1 MMDNC
6 RKVTRCVNEKDFH
19 DGRIMNGSEEIR
31 DRGNP
36 KKADNANKLR
46 FVWLGESGWERKP
59 KDWEFD
65 PKSKI
70 NQSNPG
76 FQNISTPRASPFI
89 ASGAALGALIGSKK
103 GATIG
108 TAFCPG
114 VGTVVGGVVGGIAGA
129 AVGVIVN
136 KAMSKA
142 AAGE

>member
-1 MMDNC
+1 MIDSY
-6 RKVTRCVNEKDFH
+6 EKTINDTETT
-19 DGRIMNGSEEIR
+19 GKG
-31 DRGNP
+31 GNP

-59 KDWEFD
+59 EDWEFD
-65 PKSKI
+65 PKSKT

-76 FQNISTPRASPFI
+76 FQNKGRPVPLATVSTPRVSPFI
-89 ASGAALGALIGSKK
+89 APGAALGAWIGSKK

-136 KAMSKA
+136 KAIL
-142 AAGE
+142 